1 MYFDKSY
8 FDENSNAV
16 EVDLICN
23 RCGSTLILKNMTL
36 FRNIQSDYCV
46 SQKKIVC
53 ECGNVAEPGFIERKK
68 NVTLKQATQINNN
81 HQCNIPRCP
90 TCGSINIKKITGLS
104 KVGSVALWGVLS
116 RKVHK
121 QWHCNTCGS
130 EW

>member
-1 MYFDKSY
+1 MWKY
-8 FDENSNAV
+8 
-16 EVDLICN
+16 I
-23 RCGSTLILKNMTL
+23 
-36 FRNIQSDYCV
+36 NIEEYDFVPQYTV
-46 SQKKIVC
+46 WLLRYQKKIVY

-121 QWHCNTCGS
+121 QWHCNNCGS